1 MPLNIKK
8 TLILP
13 DVSRETL
20 EKFKEYFEILT
31 HWNKTISLMKQLS
44 WGEFYDRHIL
54 DAMQISPLIKEN
66 FFDLGSGGG
75 IPGIPLFLMHHHGT
89 LIESSIK
96 KSMFLN
102 YCIKY
107 FSITN
112 GKVLNGR
119 IESIT
124 FADKALF
131 IARAL
136 SPLKNLLKYIS
147 NVSRETKGVFLKG
160 GKIFQEIEEAKK
172 DWLFEYDLYRSISDD
187 TGVIICV
194 FDIRKR

>member
-1 MPLNIKK
+1 MDLNIKK

-13 DVSRETL
+13 DVSRETM

-44 WGEFYDRHIL
+44 WEGFYERHIL
-54 DAMQISPLIKEN
+54 DAIQISPLIKEN

-75 IPGIPLFLMHHHGT
+75 VPGIPLLLMNLQGT
-89 LIESSIK
+89 LIESNIK
-96 KSMFLN
+96 KSKFLN
-102 YCIKY
+102 YCLNY
-107 FSITN
+107 FSLAN
-112 GKVLNGR
+112 GKVINER
-119 IESIT
+119 IESIK
-124 FADKALF
+124 FPNQCLF
-131 IARAL
+131 TARAL
-136 SPLKNLLKYIS
+136 SPLKDLLKHMA
-147 NVSRETKGVFLKG
+147 NVSRETKGIFLKG

-172 DWLFEYDLYRSISDD
+172 EWLFEYNLYRSISDE